1 MLPRVSDINL
11 NLLIMLIYKVTNK
24 INGKVYVGVKDT
36 RTIGKVLGFT
46 PMIILIGGYLVA
58 PLMIVSIMQMMSY
71 FNKMSF

>member
-36 RTIGKVLGFT
+36 RTIGKVLGVSGRRD
-46 PMIILIGGYLVA
+46 IINKLKELI
-58 PLMIVSIMQMMSY
+58 
-71 FNKMSF
+71 KMYADPADE